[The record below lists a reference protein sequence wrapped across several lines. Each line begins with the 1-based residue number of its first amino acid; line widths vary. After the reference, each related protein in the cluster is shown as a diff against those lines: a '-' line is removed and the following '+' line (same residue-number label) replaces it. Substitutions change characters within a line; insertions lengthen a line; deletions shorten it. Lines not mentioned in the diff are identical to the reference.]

1 MTFNYNGLHFEAWE
15 GGMSVSK
22 NGKDVLRA
30 IDVFRNGVPAAE
42 KVVKFYEA
50 LVKISEKKEDVQPR
64 PDGGP
69 AGLCQ
74 AAGGPAGEAA
84 PGLAGG
90 GLGRLR
96 GPVL

>member
-1 MTFNYNGLHFEAWE
+1 MTFNYNGLHFEAWK

-50 LVKISEKKEDVQPR
+50 LVKISEEKEDVR
-64 PDGGP
+64 PV
-69 AGLCQ
+69 
-74 AAGGPAGEAA
+74 
-84 PGLAGG
+84 
-90 GLGRLR
+90 RNF
-96 GPVL
+96 